1 MTSPLEEQTE
11 VTPKR
16 FGELVAQSIADIQTL
31 VRNQIDLAVA
41 ELKESGRRALRSSV
55 FLITALGFFAIS
67 GLLLII
73 ALAFGLTELGIPTW
87 LAFVIDAGIFM
98 LIAIIL
104 LLLAKSNAKKVKAPS
119 KSMDSVEKTIN
130 DLTAAVTR
138 TDPNQTNPGK
148 NS

>member
-1 MTSPLEEQTE
+1 MTSPIDDQTE

-31 VRNQIDLAVA
+31 IRNQIDLAVA
-41 ELKESGRRALRSSV
+41 ELKESGRRALRSSI

-73 ALAFGLTELGIPTW
+73 AIAFGLAEFGIPTW

-98 LIAIIL
+98 LIAVIL
-104 LLLAKSNAKKVKAPS
+104 LLLAKSNASKVKAPTKAADAFE
-119 KSMDSVEKTIN
+119 KSVNSI
-130 DLTAAVTR
+130 TAAVTR
-138 TDPNQTNPGK
+138 TDVDS

>member
-1 MTSPLEEQTE
+1 MTSPIDEQTE

-16 FGELVAQSIADIQTL
+16 FGELVAQSIADIQSL
-31 VRNQIDLAVA
+31 IRNQIDLAVA
-41 ELKESGRRALRSSV
+41 ELKESGRRALRSSI
-55 FLITALGFFAIS
+55 FLITALGFFSIS

-73 ALAFGLTELGIPTW
+73 ALAFGLTEFGIPTW

-104 LLLAKSNAKKVKAPS
+104 LLLSKSNAKKVKAPTKAADS
-119 KSMDSVEKTIN
+119 LEKSIN
-130 DLTAAVTR
+130 SITAAVTR
-138 TDPNQTNPGK
+138 TDLDQ